1 MTALLTAKLRRLV
14 EELGTTGV
22 LSLALF
28 AAATLFLLGVLNPLE
43 ERARTLDERL
53 ARAGHAP
60 VQGDARPSTAAA
72 KIAAFYRFFDTGQ
85 QPSDWLKRLDD
96 IAAKAGLELRSADYQ
111 MQRPAGRLERYEIAL
126 PVSATYPQLRAFLR
140 TSLAEIPVMSLD
152 QVVIKRQ
159 RASDGQIQ
167 ADIHITLHMVKP

>member
-1 MTALLTAKLRRLV
+1 MKALLATRLRRLLD
-14 EELGTTGV
+14 ELGSTGV

-28 AAATLFLLGVLNPLE
+28 AAAALFLVAVLNPLE
-43 ERARTLDERL
+43 ERSHRLDERL
-53 ARAGHAP
+53 ARIG
-60 VQGDARPSTAAA
+60 QGPAQGAARPSSAAA
-72 KIAAFYRFFDTGQ
+72 KLAAFYRFFDTGD

-96 IAAKAGLELRSADYQ
+96 IAAKSGIELRSADYT

-140 TSLAEIPVMSLD
+140 SALAEIPVMSLD

-159 RASDGQIQ
+159 RASDGQVQ
-167 ADIHITLHMVKP
+167 ADIHITLHLVKQ

>member
-1 MTALLTAKLRRLV
+1 VKAAFTLRLRRLAD
-14 EELGTTGV
+14 ELGSTGV

-28 AAATLFLLGVLNPLE
+28 AVAALFLVAVLNPLE
-43 ERARTLDERL
+43 DRARMLEERL

-60 VQGDARPSTAAA
+60 LQGESRPSGAAA
-72 KIAAFYRFFDTGQ
+72 KLAAFYRFFDTGE
-85 QPSDWLKRLDD
+85 QPADWLKRLDD
-96 IAAKAGLELRSADYQ
+96 IAAKSGVELRSADYR

-140 TSLAEIPVMSLD
+140 SALAEIPVMSLD

-159 RASDGQIQ
+159 RASDGQVQ
-167 ADIHITLHMVKP
+167 ADIHITLHLVKQ

>member
-1 MTALLTAKLRRLV
+1 MNPALTAKMRRLV
-14 EELGTTGV
+14 DELGTTGV

-28 AAATLFLLGVLNPLE
+28 AVATLFLVTVLNPLE
-43 ERARTLDERL
+43 ERSRMLDDRL

-60 VQGDARPSTAAA
+60 VQGEARPTGAA
-72 KIAAFYRFFDTGQ
+72 KLAAFYAFFDTGQ

-96 IAAKAGLELRSADYQ
+96 IAAKAGVELRSADYQ

-140 TSLAEIPVMSLD
+140 TALAEIPVMSLD

-159 RASDGQIQ
+159 RASDGQVQ

>member
-1 MTALLTAKLRRLV
+1 MNAALSAKLRRLV
-14 EELGTTGV
+14 DELGATGV

-28 AAATLFLLGVLNPLE
+28 AAAALFIVAVLNPLE
-43 ERARTLDERL
+43 ERARMLEERL
-53 ARAGHAP
+53 ARVGHAP
-60 VQGDARPSTAAA
+60 AQGEARPSSVAA
-72 KIAAFYRFFDTGQ
+72 KLAAFYRFFDTGQ

-96 IAAKAGLELRSADYQ
+96 IAAKSGVELRSADYQ

-140 TSLAEIPVMSLD
+140 TALAEIPVMSLD

-159 RASDGQIQ
+159 RASDGQVQ
-167 ADIHITLHMVKP
+167 ADVHITLHLVKP